1 MSHELRT
8 ERIAVLLHRN
18 PNPLL
23 WNLSPGLGSVSL
35 GEMQSLTIGAI
46 INNGKLLFCSYP
58 LFDTTLKTQSKIHTS
73 ISTAFHSA
81 SHSCRNNPDS
91 SQHV

>member
-35 GEMQSLTIGAI
+35 GEMQSLTIRAI
-46 INNGKLLFCSYP
+46 INNEASYCSAAIRFLTRP
-58 LFDTTLKTQSKIHTS
+58 
-73 ISTAFHSA
+73 
-81 SHSCRNNPDS
+81 
-91 SQHV
+91 